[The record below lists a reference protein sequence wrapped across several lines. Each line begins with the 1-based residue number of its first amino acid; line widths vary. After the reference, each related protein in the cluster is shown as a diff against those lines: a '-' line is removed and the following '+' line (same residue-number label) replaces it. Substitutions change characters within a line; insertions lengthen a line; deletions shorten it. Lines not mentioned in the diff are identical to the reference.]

1 MRRKERLGDGLPFMK
16 CEILGG
22 NSQMGLFTLANGG
35 ISSDSPVDRI
45 LGPTWTLMRRAATIS
60 AASP

>member
-1 MRRKERLGDGLPFMK
+1 
-16 CEILGG
+16 
-22 NSQMGLFTLANGG
+22 MGLFTLANGG